1 MTRNVSKQLMTATL
15 AALTFAAAVP
25 ARAQQ
30 TSEDRIQE
38 LVRQA
43 TARVAA
49 QTPSASTQAP
59 AAAAAPGQVLNLTLD
74 DAVKMALD
82 RNLDIAVQ
90 RLNPQISDVAVASAN
105 TVYRPTI
112 TSLLQQQSSTRAPT
126 STLTQGVNGA
136 PTTDTLTYNGGLSQA
151 VPFHGGTFNATL
163 NNFRQHSTSNNVT
176 LDPQFNSTWTLAYTQ
191 PLFKNFHID
200 ANRENIAIAKV
211 NRDISDVQLQ
221 STITNTVSNVRNA
234 YWDYV
239 YAQGA
244 VDVAQQSLD
253 IAERLVRDDNTRV
266 EVGTMAPLDVVTAES
281 QAANARQALVAAQ
294 STRQTAELALKRLI
308 VGSTDDAAW
317 KASLR
322 ANDTPDFAP
331 QPVDI
336 EGAIRRALSQRTDL
350 AIVKK
355 TVEENDVILKYLKD
369 QTHPQ
374 ADLVAQYGTNGAGGT
389 LLNRAPGL
397 AGQILST
404 TPGGITDAF
413 SSLFKAQYP
422 SWQFGIQFSYPLG
435 LSVQEATVA
444 RARIQLSQIDA
455 QMHQIEL
462 QVANDVTNAAIT
474 VQNSAEAV
482 RAAQQSVE
490 LAQKQL
496 DAEQSKFEVGMSTN
510 YNIVLAQTN
519 FATARNTQ
527 LSALRNYR
535 KAQVELE
542 RQQQTTLTSAG
553 ITILGR

>member
-1 MTRNVSKQLMTATL
+1 MTRNVTKQLMTAAL
-15 AALTFAAAVP
+15 AAVSLAVAVP

-43 TARVAA
+43 AARFATRTPAA
-49 QTPSASTQAP
+49 SAQAP
-59 AAAAAPGQVLNLTLD
+59 QAPAAPGQVLNVTLD

-90 RLNPQISDVAVASAN
+90 RLNPQINDVAVASAL
-105 TVYRPTI
+105 TVFKPI
-112 TSLLQQQSSTRAPT
+112 ISSNLSQRSSENEPT
-126 STLTQGVNGA
+126 STLTQGANGA
-136 PTTDTLTYNGGLSQA
+136 PVIATSTYNGGYSQNIN
-151 VPFHGGTFNATL
+151 FHGGLFTASL
-163 NNFRQHSTSNNVT
+163 NNFRQTSTSNT
-176 LDPQFNSTWTLAYTQ
+176 ATFTPEYSSTWTLNYTQ
-191 PLFKNFHID
+191 PLFRNWRID
-200 ANRENIAIAKV
+200 ANRETIAIARV

-253 IAERLVRDDNTRV
+253 IANRLVTDDNTRV
-266 EVGTMAPLDVVTAES
+266 EVGTMAPLDVKTAQS
-281 QAANARQALVAAQ
+281 QAANALQSLVAAQ
-294 STRQTAELALKRLI
+294 STKQTAELALKKLV

-317 KASLR
+317 KGSLH
-322 ANDTPDFAP
+322 ATDTPDFAP

-355 TVEENDVILKYLKD
+355 TVSENDVILKYLKD
-369 QTHPQ
+369 QTRAQ
-374 ADLVAQYGTNGAGGT
+374 FDFVAAYGTNGVAGTQITRSGVTGGASGT
-389 LLNRAPGL
+389 TDIPYF
-397 AGQILST
+397 QSFST
-404 TPGGITDAF
+404 
-413 SSLFKAQYP
+413 LFKSTYP
-422 SWQFGIQFSYPLG
+422 TWSFGINFSYPLG
-435 LSVQEATVA
+435 LSAQEASVA
-444 RARIQLSQIDA
+444 KARITLNQIDA
-455 QMHQIEL
+455 QQRQIEL
-462 QVANDVTNAAIT
+462 QVANDVTSAAIT

-482 RAAQQSVE
+482 RAAQTSVD
-490 LAQKQL
+490 LAQQEL
-496 DAEQSKFEVGMSTN
+496 DAEQSKFDVGMSTN

-519 FATARNTQ
+519 FSTARGNQ

-535 KAQVELE
+535 KALVELE